1 MITPKQVFDIL
12 KDQHILKSQLSYEE
26 LSTTKNF
33 ILIKKHF
40 KEKQV
45 YWVDLWMS
53 FFRLNPEYENEHTR
67 PKWITDTLLDNSNSY
82 STQINDAAIY
92 NKIEHFND
100 YFLMYYYEFLVDDF
114 LHQSDEQNE
123 SDYGNKNPLADIT
136 PFEIVTIS
144 HYQLK
149 QQLKPF
155 SNQKYKNLAH
165 FYQTKRNDLETE
177 MNIYR
182 KKAKNKILN
191 INKQFNDDN
200 RFYVLRNDTKLQQHL
215 NHLLKRIDINYDNF
229 LNWNTKIEFPTEDE
243 YSTKHLSKLY

>member
-1 MITPKQVFDIL
+1 
-12 KDQHILKSQLSYEE
+12 
-26 LSTTKNF
+26 
-33 ILIKKHF
+33 
-40 KEKQV
+40 
-45 YWVDLWMS
+45 MS
-53 FFRLNPEYENEHTR
+53 FFRLNPEYENKNTR
-67 PKWITDTLLDNSNSY
+67 PEWITDTLLDNSNSH

-114 LHQSDEQNE
+114 LNQSDEKNE

-200 RFYVLRNDTKLQQHL
+200 RFYVLRNDTELQQHL
-215 NHLLKRIDINYDNF
+215 NQLLERIDINYDNF

-243 YSTKHLSKLY
+243 YSTKHLSKFY